1 MNGDLKPHLDALH
14 DWIDTQRGL
23 PSPAPTLSP
32 DERTQLQA
40 VERTISQLNKLGV
53 SIPEDLR
60 KLKLDLSSKD
70 GSAAA
75 AQEMRDRAAEVKS
88 LIIELRSLLRGAR
101 ALRKQLKA
109 SERESSGRKVY
120 GVTVRELI
128 EHGYLSTAD
137 TLELKWRKNG
147 TAFPG
152 KLHPDGSVEIRVDT
166 SWKKYDA
173 PSAAATDVAGRSIN
187 AWAHWRV
194 IRADGTKVSLEEI
207 RSRYIA
213 EREKS

>member
-32 DERTQLQA
+32 DERKQLQA

-137 TLELKWRKNG
+137 TLELK
-147 TAFPG
+147 
-152 KLHPDGSVEIRVDT
+152 
-166 SWKKYDA
+166 
-173 PSAAATDVAGRSIN
+173 
-187 AWAHWRV
+187 
-194 IRADGTKVSLEEI
+194 
-207 RSRYIA
+207 
-213 EREKS
+213 